1 MEEGKHLF
9 KNCTVIYLDVYMFG
23 FCLKEALR
31 CTNTES
37 TVVTNKEVVCSVT
50 VMLTRQTD

>member
-9 KNCTVIYLDVYMFG
+9 KNLAVIYFNVYTFG

-31 CTNTES
+31 CTNT
-37 TVVTNKEVVCSVT
+37 TQAVVTNREVVCSVA
-50 VMLTRQTD
+50 VMLTHHTD